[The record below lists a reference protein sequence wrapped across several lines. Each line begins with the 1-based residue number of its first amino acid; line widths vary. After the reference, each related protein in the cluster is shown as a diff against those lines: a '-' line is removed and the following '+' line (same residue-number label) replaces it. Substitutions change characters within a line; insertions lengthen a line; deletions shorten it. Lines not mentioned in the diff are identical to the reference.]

1 MKVLNLFSSSDE
13 SLTKTPNL
21 EDFWALETIGIGD
34 PLVLTDDDKAL
45 KQFNKSLCFKD
56 GRYQIQ
62 WPWKCED
69 PNLPENFD
77 IAVSRIKSLGR
88 RFQRNRDLLRRYDDV
103 IQNQVRQGM
112 IERVVEG
119 MEKGN
124 LKHYLAHHPVLK
136 LRMVYDASLKA
147 KKGDNSLNDC
157 LYRGLILL
165 PDL

>member
-1 MKVLNLFSSSDE
+1 MGTDKMVLPSGLFLVSSKIGYILAESYLDPMNEQQKNDQQLVTSCSVITQVNQVVKVLNLFSSSDE

-56 GRYQIQ
+56 GRYLIQ

-69 PNLPENFD
+69 PSLPENFD

-88 RFQRNRDLLRRYDDV
+88 RFQRNREST
-103 IQNQVRQGM
+103 M
-112 IERVVEG
+112 
-119 MEKGN
+119 M
-124 LKHYLAHHPVLK
+124 
-136 LRMVYDASLKA
+136 
-147 KKGDNSLNDC
+147 
-157 LYRGLILL
+157 LYRIK
-165 PDL
+165 